1 MIKPPG
7 SPACWS
13 NEWEGDDAQC
23 VGGVHPTHVNK
34 DTGTNVFTPC
44 GYEASCR
51 QEFLRK
57 NPQLISPTSLV
68 RNNRPSYASV
78 PTPNYAPAPTP
89 APAPA
94 PTPTYYQPAAA
105 PVQPYYPHY
114 PHYQAPAAPAPAP
127 APQPPPV
134 VHVQQPQQVP
144 YHASMPTNFSM
155 PHYLSQQQDVAS
167 DTFMGA
173 LSKTLLRSAVKA
185 MGHSTAA
192 FFDHTPIPVRKRE

>member
-1 MIKPPG
+1 MIKPQG
-7 SPACWS
+7 APACWS

-34 DTGTNVFTPC
+34 ETGTNVFTPC

-57 NPQLISPTSLV
+57 NPQLVSPSSLV
-68 RNNRPSYASV
+68 RNSRPTYSSV
-78 PTPNYAPAPTP
+78 PTPNYSP
-89 APAPA
+89 
-94 PTPTYYQPAAA
+94 
-105 PVQPYYPHY
+105 
-114 PHYQAPAAPAPAP
+114 APAPAP
-127 APQPPPV
+127 APVQTYYPPTTAPQYYPQYPQHYPQQYQAPPAPAPPPV

-167 DTFMGA
+167 DSFMGA